1 MKTFTLALTS
11 IAVLSLTA
19 CSTFSKSPE
28 EALFAGI
35 DSSKITPVAATVA
48 GSDGSDKVSFGSGS
62 IFGGVGEQSAASKLA
77 ESQIRASA
85 SNPTCAQFNVN
96 ALAFAAKPETPGF
109 GMGLLKTIALGTVA
123 GFASGGVSALG
134 IGSSFLESTAIGTAN
149 QVVFNAANPLVDKV
163 IPDGTIGGSDK
174 ELAIKAAAE
183 RVGCSNPSWASTL
196 SPLEAAALSSKLNK
210 ESKAAQKAAGNVV
223 VSTPSVSAPSLT
235 TPAVTAPSVTTPV
248 PSQALP
254 VVCPAGT
261 TAQPGGS
268 CLVTGNYSGG

>member
-1 MKTFTLALTS
+1 MKTLSLALTS
-11 IAVLSLTA
+11 LAVLSLTA
-19 CSTFSKSPE
+19 CATFSTSPE
-28 EALFAGI
+28 EALFSGI

-62 IFGGVGEQSAASKLA
+62 IFGGEQSAASKLA

-96 ALAFAAKPETPGF
+96 ALAFAAKPETPSF
-109 GMGLLKTIALGTVA
+109 GTGLIKTIALGTVA

-149 QVVFNAANPLVDKV
+149 QVVFNAADPLVDKV

-174 ELAIKAAAE
+174 ELAIKAAAQ

-196 SPLEAAALSSKLNK
+196 NPLEAAALSSKLNK
-210 ESKAAQKAAGNVV
+210 ESKAAMKLLKKA
-223 VSTPSVSAPSLT
+223 
-235 TPAVTAPSVTTPV
+235 
-248 PSQALP
+248 
-254 VVCPAGT
+254 
-261 TAQPGGS
+261 GG
-268 CLVTGNYSGG
+268 

>member
-1 MKTFTLALTS
+1 MKTLSLTLTS
-11 IAVLSLTA
+11 LAVLSLTA
-19 CSTFSKSPE
+19 CATFSTSPE
-28 EALFAGI
+28 EALFSGI

-62 IFGGVGEQSAASKLA
+62 IFGEQSAASKLA

-123 GFASGGVSALG
+123 GFAGGGVSSLG
-134 IGSSFLESTAIGTAN
+134 IGSAFLESTAIGTAN
-149 QVVFNAANPLVDKV
+149 QVVFSAADPLVDKV

-174 ELAIKAAAE
+174 ELAIKAAAQ

-196 SPLEAAALSSKLNK
+196 NPLEAAALSSKLNK
-210 ESKAAQKAAGNVV
+210 ESKAAMKLLKKA
-223 VSTPSVSAPSLT
+223 
-235 TPAVTAPSVTTPV
+235 
-248 PSQALP
+248 
-254 VVCPAGT
+254 
-261 TAQPGGS
+261 GG
-268 CLVTGNYSGG
+268 